1 MNNTK
6 KTWDFL
12 PNEKRKLYIEKII
25 SFFREQRD
33 EEIGVLAAENIL
45 DFFLENIGPEI
56 YNLGIEKTKE
66 LLKNSF
72 NNFEI
77 DLDSLKKI

>member
-12 PNEKRKLYIEKII
+12 SNEKRKLYIEKII

-33 EEIGVLAAENIL
+33 EEIEVLAAENIL

-56 YNLGIEKTKE
+56 YNLGIKKTKE
-66 LLKNSF
+66 LSKNSF